1 VTARILVAG
10 VGNLLR
16 HDDGFGIV
24 VAERLAARDDL
35 PSGVQVIE
43 TGIGGVG
50 LVQEL
55 MDRYD
60 GLLIL
65 DAIERAGTPGTLY
78 VLEPEVPDIHAWTA
92 EQRQAFLA
100 DLHEVE
106 PSRALVLAAALGVLP
121 RVVRVLGCEPADCDE
136 AEIGLTPAVERAAEV
151 AVTRAIE
158 LVREMATLPPVAVE
172 QVV

>member
-24 VAERLAARDDL
+24 VAERLAARGDL
-35 PSGVQVIE
+35 PSGVRVVE

-78 VLEPEVPDIHAWTA
+78 VLEPEVPDIHTWTA

-100 DLHEVE
+100 DLHGVE

-151 AVTRAIE
+151 AVTHAIE
-158 LVREMATLPPVAVE
+158 LVREMASLPPVAVE